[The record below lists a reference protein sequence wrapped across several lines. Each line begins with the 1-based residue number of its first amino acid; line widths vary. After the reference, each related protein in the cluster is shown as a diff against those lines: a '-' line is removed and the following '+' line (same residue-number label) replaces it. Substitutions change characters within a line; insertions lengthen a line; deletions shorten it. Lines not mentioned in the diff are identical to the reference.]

1 MAVPQG
7 FRPSLSPAQVR
18 NYRHLYER
26 QPERFDENTLKAVQH
41 HAEYYNLPFAE
52 SNKSFGGRIGGI
64 MKQAG
69 AGLIEGFTTFN
80 VSDDPPDD
88 DAEAIARNIGHLAGF
103 VGYIPTFGR
112 TGGIAKA
119 IQSLKG
125 KSVPMY
131 VAGKVQKKATKVYN
145 ESMGKAIN
153 ARAAASSTATKFLQN
168 DVVKDMAGGAFHL
181 GVASAVS
188 SWQHGVDEMMSSF
201 VHGAGTG
208 AVFRFIGNKVSTGT
222 DNKVADRALRSLS
235 ASLFTGLPS
244 SMRGD
249 TTPMQIYQYLL
260 GAYFGAN
267 ESPFY
272 QRRAG
277 QFLNKMR
284 ALEQGPIEGRH
295 FGDAKKVEGFAE
307 LDPQSRKIVEK
318 EAPKMFATQD
328 AMLRKLVKH
337 LSKEGK
343 ALSEK
348 EIEAEIAKIKSGEIE
363 FTEEG
368 EPIMVKKKAE
378 KEPEKKVEEAPKTV
392 LSGTSGISIMRNSK
406 YGNPFVVGKIYDKYS
421 DHYKKLG
428 YIRVGNV
435 KEAIERYDNWLRG
448 TGDKGYLSKKRD
460 EILKDIKSGIL
471 VGKTL
476 KYHKPGA
483 SDSHAVRLIKLIEE
497 SAPKPKAEPKIE
509 PEYTIEYTKSTKT
522 REGSK
527 DIVPAYIDRKANKI
541 IIDKDLLK
549 QKFDDQAWTK
559 PKVEG
564 VKPLEKD
571 QFKTYEEW
579 ERFVIEH
586 EKSHAI
592 NPKRKNE
599 SKADY
604 ENRMNEIALYNIK
617 NIKTTFTGLAKPVV
631 IHSGA
636 AKGADTVFEIEGIKR
651 GDKVIAHSF
660 KGHGVTSKNRNILTD
675 TQLQKADKFLKKAN
689 QTLERRF
696 PTSNEKTNNLLRRNY
711 YQVKD
716 SDKVIAISRIENGQ
730 VKGGTAWATQM
741 AIDMGKPV
749 HVFDMISNKWF
760 TWNNQPY
767 GSGWVESSQG
777 APKLEGVVAGIGSRN
792 LTSKG
797 KAVIEGLFK
806 QERRAEF
813 IEPPKN
819 PEIIETNNTLDD
831 VDPQNIPDRM
841 SATAYTFVS
850 NPKYMRKELE
860 KKAPEEVKKVMDDI
874 SVSWIEA
881 IKQGKIENKNP
892 GELMIDYIESNY
904 PKFDMNKAGRKE
916 FWLSTGVRRLKDSPV
931 QMISVTTER
940 GVAKNIYML
949 KLDEKGSA
957 VNEAGNRKF
966 LAQEK
971 KRIDKVYE
979 TDFKESFP
987 DKEVPEYSYAVLDHI
1002 VIKTKNKNFKE
1013 MSLPKYKQYLKNF
1026 YEQIY
1031 SEHGVETGDRVV
1043 EARYYREIGNIMKK
1057 MSKEDLYYYGGR
1069 GDAERMYFSKVHPK
1083 AMKSDIQILRD
1094 IGKLKLSD
1102 TEKVELKSDR
1112 NDFVERYGDSLGK
1125 KEARSLFNKSF
1136 ISNIYYTLRTNGF
1149 KGKDAEV
1156 TNFRKVL
1163 DGDKYVITG
1172 KGYNKRAQIW
1182 LTNGYSAD
1190 AKAVRDAI
1198 ENYKGIGKSD
1208 LIEEDG
1214 VLKFKV
1220 VFVKDN
1226 GKPDAKLTTRSPA
1239 SDWAEGT
1246 DGGPVGR
1253 KDFIEGLNRGQGLE
1267 TEGNANK
1274 SFIVSPDPTLGAVL
1288 GKYMIHGGSSKVEGW
1303 LNKNGIHLIMYKSGA
1318 KQLGER
1324 LSGLGEFKVTKDG
1337 KVDIVNA
1344 KVYKI
1349 PVEDVKVILSEKTD
1363 KHMLDNKQMVK
1374 QMFTNQTPFGHF
1386 DPKVLP
1392 EELRTK
1398 EAYEK
1403 KVSEIMDDM
1412 YYNTI
1417 WKRIEGVK
1425 KYNTMVNNLA
1435 KNPKKYEKNID
1446 EILEN
1451 IDSVGL
1457 NELLVAAKKPGNELF
1472 ANRLYNKLQSRDVEV
1487 VDRIRAEGEETSQ
1500 ESTQRLLDINDYSSV
1515 PKRIQELSKDSLA
1528 GHLFKWSTDHRA
1540 RVMQNFVADAITR
1553 PIAGNS
1559 GKGRIRTYDKGLEI
1573 DPKTKILESRD
1584 DVFFLD
1590 NLWKDKVIDATGLG
1604 LKRDKLVNH
1613 WSQYETL
1620 KKNNVHSDKIR
1631 AYEDLFEA
1639 LAVRVPMDAM
1649 SGGRVLK
1656 FAGFTNIDGTGIL
1669 MHGRKARALGGA
1681 DLDGDTSFVFFG
1693 GMGADG
1699 RGTGFKKEW
1708 KDMYRWNESEFERT
1722 DKQGNIVEANAK
1734 EEYEALFTEPKNP
1747 RVSESQLLTFSP
1759 QTRQVASEKS
1769 YEGRKELG
1777 IVVTQIAY
1785 LKSAHA
1791 SIASLP
1797 NKTFIVKNARK
1808 EVDKNGKETFFDL
1821 EITAK
1826 TDNADINRFNLM
1838 SKGAAGFASD
1848 PMDFNGLLLS
1858 KGGKLFKHQS
1868 DALFE
1873 YKLTNE
1879 DGKVPRKKDIT
1890 IKEKKMGPY
1899 TTVQNINQ
1907 GIYSRNWRA
1916 DRKWELWEIQEKL
1929 DSIENGRGRIENEN
1943 RNTFLT
1949 KIATDLENI
1958 DWSDNVIS
1966 RLDPVRIKEVHDL
1979 YKKDSVKNKWL
1990 HEILDREHGV
2000 PVTNYEYIEWII
2012 NRDLHTY
2019 NGIKRETTSETWNPD
2034 LLDVKTPKGVDP
2046 LKFLLEKD
2054 QFRAYK
2060 TIVKR
2065 DDNGNI
2071 IYGKNGKPIRVKDP
2085 NYETNKV
2092 NRNWRIRV
2100 LNDIAKKGND
2110 FIVQNYGDINSV
2122 DILKISGSKIPKER
2136 AQEIYKL
2143 ANILKKSSYLH
2154 QKMKEEYADKLS
2166 PEVMRE
2172 VTDKILSQF
2181 EIDTQINQIK
2191 SQLKNQ
2197 KEIDFFEDA
2206 MLSTVWYS
2214 SIKTGL
2220 SKLGFAS
2227 PEISD
2232 RAIQRWIGGYDKYF
2246 SATLKGSKDNLVE
2259 KAMEGIETL
2268 KTPQE
2273 IIDSGGTSTVG
2284 DYLETPLLDKQSR
2297 KYLNELAPFQF
2308 SGKKKR
2314 IDELPKDV
2322 RGIYYQLRD
2331 LFENYIPNWTA
2342 VDFNKYVR
2350 GLVGKDINMA
2360 NKEDLQ
2366 FVVNS
2371 LNKFRD
2377 GTWWQRVM
2385 RPVKDKFVKISPTHY
2400 YMFPKAI
2407 GQDTMRYDLERFE
2420 QIRQFQTKKHGTVI
2434 GEVFKPTNQIDRH
2447 QKTMHYT
2454 SEQAT
2459 IKYRKI
2465 AEKFDEDYGPYLAL
2479 KEGDALYKFA
2489 VREREM
2495 IMAKKKMSA
2504 DKEFA
2509 PQLKHYLEDYNNIHK
2524 ELDWNSTQSKVF
2536 NITTLNKKGESVIKK
2551 MTGSQIVRAL
2561 DKLNTKWAT
2570 LSYSMTAGNPKDL
2583 EGNPKETEGRLPVET
2598 GFDLMYRT
2606 LRTKDGKRDS
2616 KAMVDKFVK
2625 IFDKAQARGDN
2636 LDLDAIGIDGQRE
2649 LYREQASVTA
2659 YLMGNQELTDVIK
2672 KIQIHR
2678 TSHLPFNEWYP
2689 HIMASNPKLAKERAK
2704 KDIQD
2709 INDNPKYS
2717 RQQKENMI
2725 IRTLIR
2731 MHKTTGDYMPTAD
2744 LADLGANVDSAI
2756 RQLGKKKAKQGE
2768 AFQWLTNNRVIGSM
2782 HSRTSHQGGYDVS
2795 PDIMKMHLK
2804 QVIDAQYQHA
2814 AQIKMRHDLYKW
2826 KEWAIKKKGAGTD
2839 PEAKKWM
2846 DDWTDFWNLYIQQG
2860 MGNPSHIPERVLN
2873 NPDMKL
2879 KGTLYAWWSD
2889 MNVKKKIDKIYDKL
2903 GVKKD
2908 DRMLPEDLRG
2918 VDYQD
2923 IAKWSNLEAKF
2934 ELASLL
2940 AHPKSM
2946 IANLYG
2952 GTANTLINTGFSNY
2966 RNARNLSY
2974 LQSNVNPA
2982 FKRRSDWTKWVN
2994 DLGVVEE
3001 FMIGEFGKNPKFAS
3015 TKWKNFFKDAVG
3027 KINKDPS
3034 LSDSS
3039 LMAIVRKHGI
3049 NTSLFNKAAWFM
3061 RRAERTLRRDS
3072 FIAHYLQARNN
3083 LEGAFQRWDD
3093 PALLA
3098 YAKKG
3103 VQATQFLYSAPFRP
3117 MFAATSLGKVM
3128 TRFQLWAWNSVRFR
3142 KDILEQANLRGY
3154 KEGTVEFERFK
3165 RLVIADAFM
3174 LALSS
3179 VFAYSLFEAALPAP
3193 LNWFQDTADWLFG
3206 DERERDRAFF
3216 GSWPSQVAPLQMIT
3230 PPILRL
3236 APAVFKGIVEE
3247 DWDKLAN
3254 YYIWTMF
3261 PFGRMARDVVGG
3273 GGIIE
3278 NPARTIE
3285 KVTGIPYMQ
3294 FSQFYKEKPSLEKLG
3309 PGGIIRLKKRTGE
3322 NTEG

>member
-1 MAVPQG
+1 VAVPQG
-7 FRPSLSPAQVR
+7 FRPNLSPSQVR
-18 NYRHLYER
+18 EYRQLYER
-26 QPERFDENTLKAVQH
+26 QPDRFDDNTVQAIEA
-41 HAEYYNLPFAE
+41 HAEYYNLPFAQ
-52 SNKSFGGRIGGI
+52 SNKSFTNRVGGV

-69 AGLIEGFTTFN
+69 AGFMEGLTTFN
-80 VSDDPPDD
+80 LSDDPPDD

-103 VGYIPTFGR
+103 VGYLPTFGAR
-112 TGGIAKA
+112 GGLATA
-119 IQSLKG
+119 VRAMKG
-125 KSVPMY
+125 KSVPMW

-145 ESMGKAIN
+145 ESMGKAIA
-153 ARAAASSTATKFLQN
+153 ARADAASAATRFMQN

-222 DNKVADRALRSLS
+222 DSKVADQALRSLS

-244 SMRGD
+244 TMRGD

-295 FGDAKKVEGFAE
+295 FGDAKKVEGFSE

-318 EAPKMFATQD
+318 EAPKMFKTQD
-328 AMLRKLVKH
+328 AMLRKLVKS
-337 LSKEGK
+337 LSKEGR

-363 FTEEG
+363 FTQEG

-406 YGNPFVVGKIYDKYS
+406 YGNPFVVGKVYDKNPDY
-421 DHYKKLG
+421 YKKLG
-428 YIRVGNV
+428 YTRVENV
-435 KEAIERYDNWLRG
+435 KEAIEKYDNWLRG

-476 KYHKPGA
+476 KYYKPDA

-497 SAPKPKAEPKIE
+497 SAPKPKVKEPEAE
-509 PEYTIEYTKSTKT
+509 PEYTIEYKKSDKI
-522 REGSK
+522 REGVK
-527 DIVPAYIDRKANKI
+527 DIVAAYVNRKTKKITIDRE
-541 IIDKDLLK
+541 LLK
-549 QKFDDQAWTK
+549 KKFDDKAWTK

-571 QFKTYEEW
+571 QFKTYEEF

-586 EKSHAI
+586 EKAHII

-599 SKADY
+599 SKGDY
-604 ENRMNEIALYNIK
+604 ENRINEIALYNIK
-617 NIKTTFTGLAKPVV
+617 NIKTTLTGLAKPVV

-636 AKGADTVFEIEGIKR
+636 ADGADTVFETEGIKR

-660 KGHGVTSKNRNILTD
+660 KGHGVSSKNRNILTD
-675 TQLQKADKFLKKAN
+675 PQLQKADKFVKKAN
-689 QTLERRF
+689 ETLKRKF
-696 PTSNEKTNNLLRRNY
+696 PTSSAKTNNLLRRNY

-716 SDKVIAISRIENGQ
+716 SDKVIAVSRIEKGQ

-749 HVFDMISNKWF
+749 HVFDMTTNKWF
-760 TWNNQPY
+760 KWNNQPY
-767 GSGWVESSQG
+767 GSGWVESV
-777 APKLEGVVAGIGSRN
+777 APKLEGVVAGIGARS
-792 LTSKG
+792 LTPKG
-797 KAVIEGLFK
+797 EAEIKGLFK
-806 QERRAEF
+806 QEKTAALVESAKK
-813 IEPPKN
+813 EVQPPKN
-819 PEIIETNNTLDD
+819 PEIIDSNRTLDD

-841 SATAYTFVS
+841 SATAYTFTS

-860 KKAPEEVKKVMDDI
+860 NKSPEEAKKVMDDI

-881 IKQGKIENKNP
+881 IKQGKLENTNP
-892 GELMIDYIESNY
+892 GEIMIDYIEANY
-904 PKFDMNKAGRKE
+904 PKFDMNKPGRKE
-916 FWLSTGVRRLKDSPV
+916 FWLTTGVRRLKDSPV
-931 QMISVTTER
+931 QMISVVTEKGTAKR
-940 GVAKNIYML
+940 VAML
-949 KLDEKGSA
+949 TLDEKGSA

-987 DKEVPEYSYAVLDHI
+987 GEKVPEYSYAVLDHI
-1002 VIKTKNKNFKE
+1002 VVKTKNNNFKE
-1013 MSLPKYKQYLKNF
+1013 YSLPRYKEYLKNF
-1026 YEQIY
+1026 YKHLEKDYPTEEIN
-1031 SEHGVETGDRVV
+1031 RVV
-1043 EARYYREIGNIMKK
+1043 EAKYYREVGRIMKELA
-1057 MSKEDLYYYGGR
+1057 KENLYYQGGR
-1069 GDAERMYFSKVHPK
+1069 GDAERMYFAKIHPK
-1083 AMKSDIQILRD
+1083 AMKSDMQILRD
-1094 IGKLKLSD
+1094 IAKLKLSNA
-1102 TEKVELKSDR
+1102 EKKSLREDMK
-1112 NDFVERYGDSLGK
+1112 DFVDNYGDSLGA
-1125 KEARSLFNKSF
+1125 KEARALFNKAF
-1136 ISNIYYTLRTNGF
+1136 ISNIHYTLRMNGF
-1149 KGKDAEV
+1149 KGKEAEL
-1156 TNFRKVL
+1156 TNFRTVL
-1163 DGDKYVITG
+1163 DGDKYVVTG

-1182 LTNGYSAD
+1182 NTNGYSAD
-1190 AKAVRDAI
+1190 AKAVKDAI
-1198 ENYKGIGKSD
+1198 ESFKGIGKSD
-1208 LIEEDG
+1208 LVEKDG
-1214 VLKFKV
+1214 VLKVKV

-1226 GKPDAKLTTRSPA
+1226 GKPDAQLSTRSPA

-1246 DGGPVGR
+1246 DGGPIGR
-1253 KDFIEGLNRGQGLE
+1253 KDFIYGLNKGQGLE

-1274 SFIVSPDPTLGAVL
+1274 SFIVSPDPQLGAVL
-1288 GKYMIHGGSSKVEGW
+1288 GKYMIHGGHAKTEAW
-1303 LNKNGIHLIMYKSGA
+1303 LNKKGIHLIMYESAA

-1324 LSGLGEFKVTKDG
+1324 VSGEIKNTKNGEI
-1337 KVDIVNA
+1337 DIVNA
-1344 KVYKI
+1344 KVYEI
-1349 PVEDVKVILSEKTD
+1349 PVEDFKVILSEKTGKD
-1363 KHMLDNKQMVK
+1363 MIKNKQIVK
-1374 QMFTNQTPFGHF
+1374 QMFTNQTPYGSFN
-1386 DPKVLP
+1386 PENLP
-1392 EELRTK
+1392 EELKTK

-1403 KVSEIMDDM
+1403 KVNEIMDDM

-1417 WKRIEGVK
+1417 WRRIEGEK
-1425 KYNTMVNNLA
+1425 KYNDMVNDLA
-1435 KNPKKYEKNID
+1435 RNPKKYEKNID

-1451 IDSVGL
+1451 IDNVGL
-1457 NELLVAAKKPGNELF
+1457 NELLVAAKTPGNEIF
-1472 ANRLYNKLQSRDVEV
+1472 ANRLYNKLQSRDIEV
-1487 VDRIRAEGEETSQ
+1487 VDRIRTEGEETAY
-1500 ESTQRLLDINDYSSV
+1500 ESTQRLLDMNDYSSV
-1515 PKRIQELSKDSLA
+1515 PKRIQELSKDSMA
-1528 GHLFKWSTDHRA
+1528 GHLFKWSSDHRA

-1559 GKGRIRTYDKGLEI
+1559 GKGRLRTYDKAMEI

-1590 NLWKDKVIDATGLG
+1590 NLWKEKIIDGTGLG
-1604 LKRDKLVNH
+1604 LKNAKLENH
-1613 WSQYETL
+1613 WKDYNNL
-1620 KKNNVHSDKIR
+1620 KEGDSKKAI
-1631 AYEDLFEA
+1631 YEDLFEA

-1656 FAGFTNIDGTGIL
+1656 FAGFTEIDGSGIL
-1669 MHGRKARALGGA
+1669 MHGRKVRALGGA
-1681 DLDGDTSFVFFG
+1681 DLDGDTSFIFFG

-1699 RGTGFKKEW
+1699 KGTGFKKEW
-1708 KDMYRWNESEFERT
+1708 KDMYRWNETEFERV
-1722 DKQGNIVEANAK
+1722 DSKGNITEADAK
-1734 EEYEALFTEPKNP
+1734 KEYESVFTEAPNERVSKNP
-1747 RVSESQLLTFSP
+1747 LLTFSP
-1759 QTRQVASEKS
+1759 QTRQVASEKA
-1769 YEGRKELG
+1769 YEGRRELG
-1777 IVVTQIAY
+1777 SAITQTSY

-1791 SIASLP
+1791 AIASLP
-1797 NKTFIVKNARK
+1797 NKTYIVKRARK
-1808 EVDKNGKETFFDL
+1808 EVDSNGKETWFDL

-1826 TDNADINRFNLM
+1826 TDNANVNKFNLM
-1838 SKGAAGFASD
+1838 SKAATGFASD
-1848 PMDFNGLLLS
+1848 PMDYNGLLIS
-1858 KGGKLFKHQS
+1858 KNNNLFNHQS
-1868 DALFE
+1868 KALFS

-1879 DGKVPRKKDIT
+1879 NGKTPKDKRIT
-1890 IKEKKMGPY
+1890 AQEKKMGPY
-1899 TTVQNINQ
+1899 TTAQNINQ
-1907 GIYSRNWRA
+1907 GVYSRNWKA
-1916 DRKWELWEIQEKL
+1916 DRKWEFWEIQEKL
-1929 DSIENGRGRIENEN
+1929 SSIEEFGTRIENEN

-1949 KIATDLENI
+1949 KIATDLEKI

-1966 RLDPVRIKEVHDL
+1966 RLDPIKIKEIYTL
-1979 YKKDSVKNKWL
+1979 YNENSIKNKWL
-1990 HEILDREHGV
+1990 HDILKREHGV
-2000 PVTNYEYIEWII
+2000 PVKNFKYIEWIY
-2012 NRDLHTY
+2012 NKDLQTY
-2019 NGIKRETTSETWNPD
+2019 NGMTRETNSETWNPD
-2034 LLDVKTPKGVDP
+2034 ILDVKAPRGVDP
-2046 LKFLLEKD
+2046 LEFLLTKD
-2054 QFRAYK
+2054 PFRVYK
-2060 TIVKR
+2060 TIPKK
-2065 DDNGNI
+2065 DDRGNL
-2071 IYGKNGKPIRVKDP
+2071 IYDKSGKQVRIKDP
-2085 NYETNKV
+2085 RYEANKV
-2092 NRNWRIRV
+2092 DKNWRTRT
-2100 LNDIAKKGND
+2100 LNDIVKKGND
-2110 FIVQNYGDINSV
+2110 FLIQNYGDIGSV
-2122 DILKISGSKIPKER
+2122 NALAISAAKIPKER
-2136 AQEIYKL
+2136 ARAIYK
-2143 ANILKKSSYLH
+2143 AVNDIKKSSYLH
-2154 QKMKEEYADKLS
+2154 QKMKQEYAQELS
-2166 PEVMRE
+2166 PEVLKE
-2172 VTDKILSQF
+2172 VSDKIFSQF
-2181 EIDTQINQIK
+2181 EVDAQIK
-2191 SQLKNQ
+2191 SVKSELKNQ

-2214 SIKTGL
+2214 TMKTGL

-2232 RAIQRWIGGYDKYF
+2232 RAVARWLKNYDNLF
-2246 SATLKGSKDNLVE
+2246 TPTIEGSRVNLVE
-2259 KAMEGIETL
+2259 KAMEAVKTL
-2268 KTPQE
+2268 ETPQQ
-2273 IIDSGGTSTVG
+2273 IIDSAGTTTTG
-2284 DYLETPLLDKQSR
+2284 DFLETPLLDKQSR

-2314 IDELPKDV
+2314 IDQLPKDV
-2322 RGIYYQLRD
+2322 RGLYYQLRD
-2331 LFENYIPNWTA
+2331 LLENYIPNWTA
-2342 VDFNKYVR
+2342 VDLNKYAR
-2350 GLVGKDINMA
+2350 GLFGKDLNMS

-2366 FVVNS
+2366 FLVNN
-2371 LNKFRD
+2371 LNKYRD
-2377 GTWWQRVM
+2377 GTWWQRIM

-2459 IKYRKI
+2459 TKYREI
-2465 AEKFDEDYGPYLAL
+2465 AEKFDNDYGPYLAL

-2495 IMAKKKMSA
+2495 LMAKRKMSK
-2504 DKEFA
+2504 DKEYD
-2509 PQLKHYLEDYNNIHK
+2509 PKLKEYIEEYNSLAK
-2524 ELDWNSTQSKVF
+2524 EIDWANTQNKVF
-2536 NITTLNKKGESVIKK
+2536 NVTTLNKKGESVIKK
-2551 MTGSQIVRAL
+2551 MTGAQVIRAL
-2561 DKLNTKWAT
+2561 DKLNTKWAE

-2583 EGNPKETEGRLPVET
+2583 EGNPRKTEGRLPVQT
-2598 GFDLMYRT
+2598 GFDIMYRT

-2625 IFDKAQARGDN
+2625 EMDMAMARGEN

-2659 YLMGNQELTDVIK
+2659 KLMGNKELTEVIK
-2672 KIQIHR
+2672 KIQIYR

-2704 KDIQD
+2704 KDIQE

-2717 RQQKENMI
+2717 HQQKENMI

-2731 MHKTTGDYMPTAD
+2731 MHKSSGDYMPTAD
-2744 LADLGANVDSAI
+2744 LADLGANVDAAV
-2756 RQLGKKKAKQGE
+2756 RKLGKKKKKQGE

-2826 KEWAIKKKGAGTD
+2826 KEWAIKHKGAGTD
-2839 PEAKKWM
+2839 PEARKWM
-2846 DDWTDFWNLYIQQG
+2846 NNWTDFWNLYIQQG
-2860 MGNPSHIPERVLN
+2860 MGNPSHIPKRVLN
-2873 NPDMKL
+2873 NPDMKV

-2889 MNVKKKIDKIYDKL
+2889 MNVKKKMDKIYEKL
-2903 GVKKD
+2903 GVKKE
-2908 DRMLPEDLRG
+2908 DRMLPKELRG

-2923 IAKWSNLEAKF
+2923 IAKWSNIEAKF

-2946 IANLYG
+2946 VANLYG
-2952 GTANTLINTGFSNY
+2952 GTANTLINTGFANY
-2966 RNARNLSY
+2966 RNARNLSF
-2974 LQSNVNPA
+2974 LQANVNPA

-2994 DLGVVEE
+2994 DLGIVEE

-3015 TKWKNFFKDAVG
+3015 AKWKNFFKDAVN
-3027 KINKDPS
+3027 KINKDPN
-3034 LSDSS
+3034 LADAD
-3039 LMAIVRKHGI
+3039 LMSIVRKHGI
-3049 NTSLFNKAAWFM
+3049 NTSIFNKAAWFM
-3061 RRAERTLRRDS
+3061 RRAERTLRVDS
-3072 FIAHYLQARNN
+3072 FIAHYLQARSN
-3083 LEGAFQRWDD
+3083 LEGAIQRWDD
-3093 PALLA
+3093 PALIA
-3098 YAKKG
+3098 YARKG

-3142 KDILEQANLRGY
+3142 KDIIEQAKLRGY
-3154 KEGTVEFERFK
+3154 KEGTQEFERFK
-3165 RLVIADAFM
+3165 RLVLADAFM

-3206 DERERDRAFF
+3206 DEKERDRAFF
-3216 GSWPSQVAPLQMIT
+3216 GTWPSQVAPLQMIT
-3230 PPILRL
+3230 PPVLRL
-3236 APAVFKGIVEE
+3236 APATFKGLVEN
-3247 DWDKLAN
+3247 DWDKMAN

-3261 PFGRMARDVVGG
+3261 PFGRIARDVAGE

-3294 FSQFYKEKPSLEKLG
+3294 MSKVYQKDPQTEKLG
-3309 PGGIIRLKKRTGE
+3309 PGGIIRLRKKDEGE
-3322 NTEG
+3322 

>member
-18 NYRHLYER
+18 NYRYLYER

-52 SNKSFGGRIGGI
+52 SNKSFAGRIGGI

-112 TGGIAKA
+112 TGGVAKA
-119 IQSLKG
+119 IQALKG

-222 DNKVADRALRSLS
+222 DSKVADKALRSLS

-244 SMRGD
+244 TMRGD

-295 FGDAKKVEGFAE
+295 FGDAKKVEGFSE

-328 AMLRKLVKH
+328 AMLRELVKN
-337 LSKEGK
+337 LSKEGR

-348 EIEAEIAKIKSGEIE
+348 EIEAEIAKIKKGEIE
-363 FTEEG
+363 FTKEG
-368 EPIMVKKKAE
+368 EPIMVKKKTE
-378 KEPEKKVEEAPKTV
+378 KEPDGDLFSMSTKEVEVAVKYYLNPMESKLLDKTLEQLIKKHGTDVDTIMMGILNYPNINKAIPSGVGTAALKRLIELKSGKEKPEKK
-392 LSGTSGISIMRNSK
+392 
-406 YGNPFVVGKIYDKYS
+406 
-421 DHYKKLG
+421 
-428 YIRVGNV
+428 
-435 KEAIERYDNWLRG
+435 
-448 TGDKGYLSKKRD
+448 
-460 EILKDIKSGIL
+460 
-471 VGKTL
+471 
-476 KYHKPGA
+476 
-483 SDSHAVRLIKLIEE
+483 
-497 SAPKPKAEPKIE
+497 SAKAEPKAEPEIPLVTKIISGGQDGGDQGGLQAGKILKIKTGGTAPPGFLTSTGPKKELLQSFGLKEGE
-509 PEYTIEYTKSTKT
+509 PDPSKYIKRTKKNVDDSDGTIAFRLKRSAGTDKT
-522 REGSK
+522 IGYAQTGKWQVGSGSK
-527 DIVPAYIDRKANKI
+527 NDGHKPVLVLENVLNTPENIQKI
-541 IIDKDLLK
+541 RNFI
-549 QKFDDQAWTK
+549 
-559 PKVEG
+559 
-564 VKPLEKD
+564 
-571 QFKTYEEW
+571 
-579 ERFVIEH
+579 
-586 EKSHAI
+586 S
-592 NPKRKNE
+592 
-599 SKADY
+599 
-604 ENRMNEIALYNIK
+604 EN
-617 NIKTTFTGLAKPVV
+617 NIKTLNIAGHREKT
-631 IHSGA
+631 
-636 AKGADTVFEIEGIKR
+636 AKGIQQSVE
-651 GDKVIAHSF
+651 
-660 KGHGVTSKNRNILTD
+660 
-675 TQLQKADKFLKKAN
+675 
-689 QTLERRF
+689 TLLVEALSPPKPRR
-696 PTSNEKTNNLLRRNY
+696 EA
-711 YQVKD
+711 Q
-716 SDKVIAISRIENGQ
+716 
-730 VKGGTAWATQM
+730 
-741 AIDMGKPV
+741 
-749 HVFDMISNKWF
+749 
-760 TWNNQPY
+760 
-767 GSGWVESSQG
+767 
-777 APKLEGVVAGIGSRN
+777 
-792 LTSKG
+792 
-797 KAVIEGLFK
+797 
-806 QERRAEF
+806 
-813 IEPPKN
+813 PPKN
-819 PEIIETNNTLDD
+819 PEVVETNNTLDD

-841 SATAYTFVS
+841 SATAYTFTS

-860 KKAPEEVKKVMDDI
+860 NKSPEEVKKVMDDI

-881 IKQGKIENKNP
+881 IKQGKTENTNP
-892 GELMIDYIESNY
+892 GEIMIDYIESNY
-904 PKFDMNKAGRKE
+904 PKFDMNKAGRKD

-931 QMISVTTER
+931 QMIGVTTER
-940 GVAKNIYML
+940 GATKNIYML

-1002 VIKTKNKNFKE
+1002 VVKTKNKNFRE
-1013 MSLPKYKQYLKNF
+1013 MSLPKYKRYLKNF
-1026 YEQIY
+1026 YEKIY
-1031 SEHGVETGDRVV
+1031 AEHGPETGDSIV

-1069 GDAERMYFSKVHPK
+1069 GDAERMYFAKVHPK
-1083 AMKSDIQILRD
+1083 AVKSDVQILRD
-1094 IGKLKLSD
+1094 IAKLRLSKD
-1102 TEKVELKSDR
+1102 EKAELSADR
-1112 NDFVERYGDSLGK
+1112 VDFVKRYGDVLGK
-1125 KEARSLFNKSF
+1125 NEAKALFNKSF

-1156 TNFRKVL
+1156 SNFRKIL

-1198 ENYKGIGKSD
+1198 ESFKGIGKND

-1214 VLKFKV
+1214 ILKAKIV
-1220 VFVKDN
+1220 IVKDN
-1226 GKPDAKLTTRSPA
+1226 GKPDANLTTRTPA

-1246 DGGPVGR
+1246 DGGIIGR
-1253 KDFIEGLNRGQGLE
+1253 KDFIFGLNRGQGLS

-1274 SFIVSPDPTLGAVL
+1274 SFIVSPEPNLGAIL
-1288 GKYMIHGGSSKVEGW
+1288 GKYMIHGGSSKVEGL
-1303 LNKNGIHLIMYKSGA
+1303 LNKEGIHLIAYQSGI

-1324 LSGLGEFKVTKDG
+1324 LQGMGEFITTKG
-1337 KVDIVNA
+1337 GEVGIKNA
-1344 KVYKI
+1344 KVYKLPI
-1349 PVEDVKVILSEKTD
+1349 EDIKVILSEKTD
-1363 KHMLDNKQMVK
+1363 RHMVDNKQIVK
-1374 QMFTNQTPFGHF
+1374 QMFTNQTPFGQF

-1403 KVSEIMDDM
+1403 KVTEIMDDM

-1417 WKRIEGVK
+1417 WKRIEGVE

-1435 KNPKKYEKNID
+1435 KNPKKYKKNID

-1487 VDRIRAEGEETSQ
+1487 VDRIRAEGEETAY
-1500 ESTQRLLDINDYSSV
+1500 ESTQRLLDINDYTSV

-1528 GHLFKWSTDHRA
+1528 GHLFKWSGDHRA

-1559 GKGRIRTYDKGLEI
+1559 GKGRIRIYDKGLEI
-1573 DPKTKILESRD
+1573 DPKTRILESRD

-1590 NLWKDKVIDATGLG
+1590 NLWKGKVIDGTGLG
-1604 LKRDKLVNH
+1604 LPKTKLINH
-1613 WSQYETL
+1613 W
-1620 KKNNVHSDKIR
+1620 KKYNDKNLPESKKAI
-1631 AYEDLFEA
+1631 YEDLFEA

-1656 FAGFTNIDGTGIL
+1656 FAGFTNIDGAGIL
-1669 MHGRKARALGGA
+1669 MHGRKVRALGGA
-1681 DLDGDTSFVFFG
+1681 DLDGDTSFIFFG

-1708 KDMYRWNESEFERT
+1708 KDMYRWNESEFERV
-1722 DKQGNIVEANAK
+1722 DSKGNITEANAK
-1734 EEYEALFTEPKNP
+1734 AEYESLFAEPRNE
-1747 RVSESQLLTFSP
+1747 RVSDSQLLTFSP
-1759 QTRQVASEKS
+1759 QTRQVASEKA
-1769 YEGRKELG
+1769 YEGRQELG
-1777 IVVTQIAY
+1777 VVVTQTAY

-1791 SIASLP
+1791 SVSSLP
-1797 NKTFIVKNARK
+1797 NKTFVVKNARK
-1808 EVDKNGKETFFDL
+1808 ETDSRGRETFFDL

-1838 SKGAAGFASD
+1838 SKAATGFASD
-1848 PMDFNGLLLS
+1848 PMDYNGLRLS
-1858 KGGKLFKHQS
+1858 KDGNLFKNQS
-1868 DALFE
+1868 NALFE

-1879 DGKVPRKKDIT
+1879 DGKVPRKRDIT

-1907 GIYSRNWRA
+1907 GIYSKNWRA

-1929 DSIENGRGRIENEN
+1929 ASIESGRGRIENEN

-1966 RLDPVRIKEVHDL
+1966 RLEPARIKEVHDA
-1979 YKKDSVKNKWL
+1979 YQRDSVKNKWL
-1990 HEILDREHGV
+1990 HDIMDREHGV
-2000 PVTNYEYIEWII
+2000 PVKNYKYIEWVMGK
-2012 NRDLHTY
+2012 DLHTY
-2019 NGIKRETTSETWNPD
+2019 NGIKRETTEETWNPN
-2034 LLDVKTPKGVDP
+2034 LLDVKVPKGQDP

-2054 QFRAYK
+2054 QFRRYK
-2060 TIVKR
+2060 TIVKK
-2065 DDNGNI
+2065 DDLGNTV
-2071 IYGKNGKPIRVKDP
+2071 YGKNGKPVRVKDP

-2092 NRNWRIRV
+2092 DRNWRVRV
-2100 LNDIAKKGND
+2100 LNDIARKGND
-2110 FIVQNYGDINSV
+2110 FIIQNYGDINSV
-2122 DILKISGSKIPKER
+2122 NLLKISGSKIPKER
-2136 AQEIYKL
+2136 AQELYKL
-2143 ANILKKSSYLH
+2143 ANNLKKSSYLH
-2154 QKMKEEYADKLS
+2154 QKMKEEYADRLS

-2181 EIDTQINQIK
+2181 EIDTQIKNIK

-2232 RAIQRWIGGYDKYF
+2232 RAVGRWIGNYDKYF
-2246 SATLKGSKDNLVE
+2246 SSTLKGAKDNLVE
-2259 KAMEGIETL
+2259 KAMEGVETL

-2273 IIDSGGTSTVG
+2273 IIDSAGNSTVG
-2284 DYLETPLLDKQSR
+2284 DYLETPLLDRQSR

-2314 IDELPKDV
+2314 IDQLPKDV

-2331 LFENYIPNWTA
+2331 LLENYVPNWTS
-2342 VDFNKYVR
+2342 VDLNKYIR

-2371 LNKFRD
+2371 LNKFKD

-2459 IKYRKI
+2459 TKYRKI

-2479 KEGDALYKFA
+2479 KEGDSLYKFA
-2489 VREREM
+2489 VRERENR
-2495 IMAKKKMSA
+2495 MANRLMGENKG
-2504 DKEFA
+2504 EFD
-2509 PQLKHYLEDYNNIHK
+2509 PGLKHYQESYKELYR
-2524 ELDWNSTQSKVF
+2524 ELDWGKTKDKVF
-2536 NITTLNKKGESVIKK
+2536 NISMLNKKGESVIKK
-2551 MTGSQIVRAL
+2551 MRGSEIIREL
-2561 DKLNTKWAT
+2561 DKLNTKWAKT
-2570 LSYSMTAGNPKDL
+2570 SYNMIAGNP
-2583 EGNPKETEGRLPVET
+2583 NRVEGRQPVDT
-2598 GFDLMYRT
+2598 GFDLLYRT

-2616 KAMVDKFVK
+2616 KAMIDKFVK
-2625 IFDKAQARGDN
+2625 TFDRAQARGKD

-2649 LYREQASVTA
+2649 LYREQASLTA
-2659 YLMGNQELTDVIK
+2659 YLMGNRELTDVIK
-2672 KIQIHR
+2672 KINIHR
-2678 TSHLPFNEWYP
+2678 TSHLPFEEWYP
-2689 HIMASNPKLAKERAK
+2689 HIMASNPRLAKERAK
-2704 KDIQD
+2704 QDIKD

-2725 IRTLIR
+2725 IKTLIR
-2731 MHKTTGDYMPTAD
+2731 MHKSTGDYMPTAD
-2744 LADLGANVDSAI
+2744 IADLGANVDSAI

-2768 AFQWLTNNRVIGSM
+2768 AFQWLTNNRIIGSM
-2782 HSRTSHQGGYDVS
+2782 HSRSAHQGGYDIS
-2795 PDIMKMHLK
+2795 PDIMKMNLK

-2846 DDWTDFWNLYIQQG
+2846 ENWTDFWNLYIQQG

-2873 NPDMKL
+2873 NPDMKM

-2908 DRMLPEDLRG
+2908 DRMLPEELRG

-2946 IANLYG
+2946 VANLYG
-2952 GTANTLINTGFSNY
+2952 GTTNTLINTGFSNY

-2974 LQSNVNPA
+2974 LQANVNPA

-3027 KINKDPS
+3027 KINKDPA
-3034 LSDSS
+3034 LSDSN

-3093 PALLA
+3093 PALIA

-3142 KDILEQANLRGY
+3142 KDILQQAKLRGY

-3261 PFGRMARDVVGG
+3261 PFGRIARDVAGE

-3278 NPARTIE
+3278 NPARTVE

>member
-103 VGYIPTFGR
+103 VGYLPSFGLKSLA
-112 TGGIAKA
+112 GLKA
-119 IQSLKG
+119 LKG

-153 ARAAASSTATKFLQN
+153 ARAAATSTATKFLQN

-201 VHGAGTG
+201 AHGAGTG

-222 DNKVADRALRSLS
+222 DSKVADKALRSIS

-363 FTEEG
+363 FTEDG

-378 KEPEKKVEEAPKTV
+378 KEPEGDLFSMSTKEVEASVKYYLNPMESKLLDKTLEQLIKQHGTDVDAIMMGILNYPNINKAIPSGVGTGALKRLIELKSGKVKPKKKVEE
-392 LSGTSGISIMRNSK
+392 
-406 YGNPFVVGKIYDKYS
+406 
-421 DHYKKLG
+421 
-428 YIRVGNV
+428 
-435 KEAIERYDNWLRG
+435 
-448 TGDKGYLSKKRD
+448 
-460 EILKDIKSGIL
+460 
-471 VGKTL
+471 
-476 KYHKPGA
+476 
-483 SDSHAVRLIKLIEE
+483 
-497 SAPKPKAEPKIE
+497 PKAE

-617 NIKTTFTGLAKPVV
+617 NIQPTKIQTPLVTKIISGGQEGVDEAGLATGK
-631 IHSGA
+631 A
-636 AKGADTVFEIEGIKR
+636 LDIE
-651 GDKVIAHSF
+651 
-660 KGHGVTSKNRNILTD
+660 T
-675 TQLQKADKFLKKAN
+675 
-689 QTLERRF
+689 
-696 PTSNEKTNNLLRRNY
+696 
-711 YQVKD
+711 
-716 SDKVIAISRIENGQ
+716 
-730 VKGGTAWATQM
+730 GGTAPPGWKRRGGSDKKLLESYGLKEGEEDPATYPKRTM
-741 AIDMGKPV
+741 KNVDDSDGTIAFRWKSSAGTDKTIGYAHTGKWERGTGSSDKGHKPILVLNNVHNTSENIKAIRDFIARNNIKTLNIAGHGDKTALIPTTELLKAALTPPKPKREV
-749 HVFDMISNKWF
+749 
-760 TWNNQPY
+760 Q
-767 GSGWVESSQG
+767 
-777 APKLEGVVAGIGSRN
+777 
-792 LTSKG
+792 
-797 KAVIEGLFK
+797 
-806 QERRAEF
+806 
-813 IEPPKN
+813 PPKN
-819 PEIIETNNTLDD
+819 PEIIDTNNTLDD
-831 VDPQNIPDRM
+831 VDPQNMPDRM
-841 SATAYTFVS
+841 SATAYTFIS
-850 NPKYMRKELE
+850 NPKYMRRELE
-860 KKAPEEVKKVMDDI
+860 KKSPEEVKKVMDDI

-881 IKQGKIENKNP
+881 IKQGKIENTNP
-892 GELMIDYIESNY
+892 GEIMIDYIESNY

-931 QMISVTTER
+931 QMIGVTTER

-1002 VIKTKNKNFKE
+1002 VIKTKTKNFKE

-1031 SEHGVETGDRVV
+1031 SEHGVEAGDRVV

-1094 IGKLKLSD
+1094 IGKLKLSN
-1102 TEKVELKSDR
+1102 TEKIELKSDR
-1112 NDFVERYGDSLGK
+1112 NDFVERYGDSLGE

-1182 LTNGYSAD
+1182 LTNGYSAN

-1198 ENYKGIGKSD
+1198 ENYKGVGKSD

-1226 GKPDAKLTTRSPA
+1226 GKPDANLTTRSPA

-1303 LNKNGIHLIMYKSGA
+1303 LNNNGIHLIMYKSGA

-1349 PVEDVKVILSEKTD
+1349 PVEDIKVILSEKTD
-1363 KHMLDNKQMVK
+1363 RHMIDNKQMVK

-1425 KYNTMVNNLA
+1425 KYNTMVKNLA

-1457 NELLVAAKKPGNELF
+1457 NELLTAAKKPGNELF
-1472 ANRLYNKLQSRDVEV
+1472 ANRLYNKLQSRDIEV
-1487 VDRIRAEGEETSQ
+1487 VDRIRSEGEETSQ

-1528 GHLFKWSTDHRA
+1528 GHLFKWSTEHRA

-1613 WSQYETL
+1613 WNQYEKL

-1699 RGTGFKKEW
+1699 KGTGFKKEW

-1747 RVSESQLLTFSP
+1747 RVSESPLLTFSP
-1759 QTRQVASEKS
+1759 QTRQVASEKA
-1769 YEGRKELG
+1769 YEGRQELG

-1808 EVDKNGKETFFDL
+1808 EVDRNGKETFFDL

-1826 TDNADINRFNLM
+1826 TDNADINKFNLM

-1848 PMDFNGLLLS
+1848 PMDYNGLLLS
-1858 KGGKLFKHQS
+1858 KGGNLFKHQS

-1873 YKLTNE
+1873 YRLINE
-1879 DGKVPRKKDIT
+1879 DGKVPRKKNIT
-1890 IKEKKMGPY
+1890 NNEKKMGPY

-1966 RLDPVRIKEVHDL
+1966 RLDPVRIKEIHDL

-2000 PVTNYEYIEWII
+2000 PVANYEYIEWII

-2034 LLDVKTPKGVDP
+2034 LLDVKPPKDVDP

-2060 TIVKR
+2060 TIVKK

-2071 IYGKNGKPIRVKDP
+2071 MYGKGGKPIRVKDP

-2092 NRNWRIRV
+2092 NKNWRIRV
-2100 LNDIAKKGND
+2100 LNDIARKGND
-2110 FIVQNYGDINSV
+2110 FIMQNYGDINSV
-2122 DILKISGSKIPKER
+2122 DILKISGSKIPKEK
-2136 AQEIYKL
+2136 AQELYKL
-2143 ANILKKSSYLH
+2143 ANNLKKASYLH

-2181 EIDTQINQIK
+2181 EIDTQIKEIK

-2232 RAIQRWIGGYDKYF
+2232 RAIQRWIRGYDKYF

-2273 IIDSGGTSTVG
+2273 IIDSAGTSTVG

-2495 IMAKKKMSA
+2495 IMAKKKMSV

-2689 HIMASNPKLAKERAK
+2689 HIMASNPKLAKERAQ

-2709 INDNPKYS
+2709 INDNPKYT

-2768 AFQWLTNNRVIGSM
+2768 AFQWLTNNRIIGSM

-3027 KINKDPS
+3027 KINKDPN
-3034 LSDSS
+3034 LSDTN

-3142 KDILEQANLRGY
+3142 KDILEQAGLRGY

-3261 PFGRMARDVVGG
+3261 PFGRMARDVAGE